1 MEPFIRRQEHRPVR
15 RDDHVHLLTGME
27 PAAERQEHPGRCDA
41 DVRADHA
48 AAMEPAIERP
58 ERIGVTVLD
67 GQLVVAAME
76 PAVGRREYDSVLDGG
91 HLQRAAAMEPALIGG
106 SVRICMESLHCQ

>member
-1 MEPFIRRQEHRPVR
+1 
-15 RDDHVHLLTGME
+15 
-27 PAAERQEHPGRCDA
+27 
-41 DVRADHA
+41 
-48 AAMEPAIERP
+48 MEPAIERP

-67 GQLVVAAME
+67 GQLVVAAMEPAVRRREDVLCPASVRGVADTAME